1 MGLEFIYGA
10 SGHGKTYNLYE
21 RIIKEA
27 VESEDSTR
35 KFILIVPEQSSLQ
48 AQKDI
53 VRMHPNKGVFNID
66 VLTFGRLGYRIF
78 EELSTNLCE
87 TIDDTGKNLII
98 RKVMNEVKD
107 ELKIIKVNRKIG
119 VVTQVKSM
127 ISEFKQ
133 YGITVDD
140 LAGIIDR
147 IRVSDRMKQKLNDVL
162 IIYRGF
168 EEYIKG
174 HYITAE
180 DKPEELLK
188 VIDNSAF
195 FDNAVVAFDGFT
207 GFTPVQY
214 RLFEK
219 ILMKAHHVINT
230 VTLPKEESYNV
241 ISGEEE
247 LFYMSKN
254 MMRIMGSIADRNGVS
269 VKYSPID
276 TNEEKYRFSKSDELD
291 FLEKELFR
299 YSGNTFDGDVADIHI
314 RNMTTP
320 QAEVRIVA
328 ADILRQIRTK
338 GLRYRDIAIV
348 TGDISTYDE
357 YIRRIFKECDIPFFM
372 DCKQSLIGNPV
383 VEYIRSAIEVVCN
396 NFSYESV
403 FRFLK
408 NPLCKISQE
417 DADVLENYVLSFDIK
432 GFNRWNE
439 KFIRPYVGKKDCLSE
454 VNKARE
460 GFIKIIGAFRETFAV
475 TGDVRQ
481 KINAVYNLME
491 EADAFEYLKGMAN
504 ELVEWENSAKNMAR
518 AAQYG
523 QTYDKIIGLLE
534 QLENLLGDEEMN
546 GEEFSKILD
555 AGFEEIK
562 VGIIPPSIDCITVGD
577 VERTRLEHVKVLFVL
592 GVNEGILP
600 KLTDNQGVLSENER
614 RVMHENEIELAPTP
628 RQKVFIQN
636 FYLYLNLTEPE
647 VALYLSYYRYN
658 SSGKEAKESRIIS
671 LIRNM
676 FPKLKV
682 MTEEEFGPVDYLAN
696 AGNSMQLAVEGLFSA
711 KAEKGIKEITAFLLD
726 NEPYKSKLQYFI
738 DVLTKENVE
747 NTISETVAK
756 TLYQEIERSSI
767 TRMETYAKCAFSHFL
782 SFGLELQERKFYELN
797 SLDMGNIFHKVLELS
812 YRKLK
817 NANNDFSVIT
827 DEERYKLIEDCFN
840 DAMIDYNASF
850 FVETSTNAYLKQRII
865 DILNGMTKVLGKQ
878 LVNSKLK
885 PAAFEKT
892 FYKEFETSKITGKI
906 DRVDLYEEDDKIY
919 VKVVDYKSAKK
930 DYHLDLDDVYNGVN
944 IQLLV
949 YLDNVLEQLRKDNP
963 DKEVIAAGALYNK
976 VDLPIIEVEKNLETE
991 LMDKLR
997 PTGMVSLEGI
1007 EYMDDW
1013 ENGKSLC
1020 IPVTKKKEGVS
1031 LSDTILTD
1039 AQLKFLSKFATN
1051 KMVAMQKEIN
1061 TGEISVNPC
1070 EGACNYCK
1078 FASICGFNP
1087 NITEYR
1093 ELESIKDDEEKWL
1106 KMGYKEEGG
1115 N

>member
-1 MGLEFIYGA
+1 MGLEFLYGA

-27 VESEDSTR
+27 VKSEDSTR

-78 EELSTNLCE
+78 EELSTDLCE

-133 YGITVDD
+133 YGITVDA
-140 LAGIIDR
+140 LGEIIDKLSL
-147 IRVSDRMKQKLNDVL
+147 SDRMRQKLNDVL

-174 HYITAE
+174 NYITAE

-188 VIDNSAF
+188 VIDNSTF

-219 ILMKAHHVINT
+219 ILLRAHHVINT

-241 ISGEEE
+241 ITGEEE

-276 TNEEKYRFSKSDELD
+276 TNEEKYRFAKSGELD

-299 YSGNTFDGDVADIHI
+299 YSGKTFDGEVSDIHI

-328 ADILRQIRTK
+328 ADILRQIRER

-348 TGDISTYDE
+348 TGDIPGYDE

-372 DCKQSLIGNPV
+372 DYKQSLIGNPV
-383 VEYIRSAIEVVCN
+383 VEYIRSAIDVVCN
-396 NFSYESV
+396 NFTYETV

-408 NPLCKISQE
+408 NGLCKINRE
-417 DADVLENYVLSFDIK
+417 DVDALENYVLSFGIK

-439 KFIRPYVGKKDCLSE
+439 RFIRAYSGKKDILSQA
-454 VNKARE
+454 NKARE
-460 GFIKIIGAFRETFAV
+460 EFMSIIGLFR
-475 TGDVRQ
+475 DVFVSDGNARE
-481 KINAVYNLME
+481 KVNAVYNLME
-491 EADAFEYLKGMAN
+491 AANAFEYLNDMSG
-504 ELVEWENSAKNMAR
+504 ELLEWENSSRNMAR

-523 QTYDKIIGLLE
+523 QTYHKIIELLE
-534 QLENLLGDEEMN
+534 QLENLLGDEDMT
-546 GEEFSKILD
+546 GDEFAKILD

-562 VGIIPPSIDCITVGD
+562 VGIIPPSIDCVTIGD

-592 GVNEGILP
+592 GVNEGVLP
-600 KLTDNQGVLSENER
+600 KLSDNQGVLSDNER
-614 RVMHENEIELAPTP
+614 RIMHENEIELAPTP

-647 VALYLSYYRYN
+647 VSLYLSFHRYN
-658 SSGKEAKESRIIS
+658 SSGNEIKESRILS

-676 FPKLKV
+676 YPKLKV
-682 MTEEEFGPVDYLAN
+682 VTEEELNPVDYLAN
-696 AGNSMQLAVEGLFSA
+696 TGNSMQLAVEGLFTNQNTR
-711 KAEKGIKEITAFLLD
+711 KGINEIVAFLLA
-726 NEPYKSKLQYFI
+726 NEPYKSQLENFI
-738 DVLTKENVE
+738 EILTKENVD
-747 NTISETVAK
+747 SSLSKMVA
-756 TLYQEIERSSI
+756 TALYKEIERSSI
-767 TRMETYAKCAFSHFL
+767 SRIENYAKCAFAHFL
-782 SFGLELQERKFYELN
+782 NYGLELSDRKFYELN
-797 SLDMGNIFHKVLELS
+797 PVDMGNIFHKVLEAVS
-812 YRKLK
+812 KKLK
-817 NANNDFSVIT
+817 AENKNFDSLS
-827 DEERYKLIEDCFN
+827 DEERYNLVTECFN
-840 DAMIDYNASF
+840 DETIDFNASF
-850 FVETSTNAYLKQRII
+850 FVETSTNAYMKQRII
-865 DILNGMTKVLGKQ
+865 AILDGTVKMLGKQ
-878 LVNSKLK
+878 LVKSKLK
-885 PAAFEKT
+885 PA
-892 FYKEFETSKITGKI
+892 EFERKFYTMLGNVKITGRI
-906 DRVDLYEEDDKIY
+906 DRIDIYEENDKIY
-919 VKVVDYKSAKK
+919 VKVVDYKSRNM
-930 DYHLDLDDVYNGVN
+930 DLNMDDIYNGIN
-944 IQLLV
+944 IQLMV
-949 YLDNVLEQLRKDNP
+949 YLDNVLKKLQKDNP
-963 DKEVIAAGALYNK
+963 DKDIIAAGALYNR
-976 VDLPIIEVEKNLETE
+976 VDNPIIDKSKNVEKDLFEK
-991 LMDKLR
+991 MR
-997 PTGMVSLEGI
+997 PTGMVTIEGI

-1013 ENGKSLC
+1013 ESGSSLC
-1020 IPVTKKKEGVS
+1020 IPAKKGKEGDVT
-1031 LSDTILTD
+1031 LSNKILTD
-1039 AQLKFLSKFATN
+1039 DQIKCLAEFATN
-1051 KMVAMQKEIN
+1051 KMAHMHEEIESGKIN
-1061 TGEISVNPC
+1061 LDPC
-1070 EGACNYCK
+1070 ENACE
-1078 FASICGFNP
+1078 FCGFRSVCGFDERTMN
-1087 NITEYR
+1087 YR
-1093 ELESIKDDEEKWL
+1093 ELNSIKDDEEKWL
-1106 KMGYKEEGG
+1106 LLGYDD
-1115 N
+1115 